1 MMKLHGLQKA
11 LCLTLTLLIIFA
23 AVPDCLPVSAGSTEE
38 EPQIVSGKFVT
49 SRNLTRYRLKGGE
62 YAEGMLE
69 IDGSLYYFDP
79 DTHRMMQEEWFELD
93 ENRYYASEEGALLT
107 GKQVVES
114 RTYYFDEDGVCR
126 SSCWYDEDGRWLR
139 LGEDGHPMTGWFED
153 KYWYYLGDDGGML
166 ADQWL
171 ESNGRWYYFDEEGR
185 MAANSWVSW
194 KDEYYYCDSNGV
206 MQKNCTVTTGGRK
219 WYLDADGK
227 LEVSPAHPLD
237 VPVVKQAP
245 ALPNGCEITA
255 LTELLRYN
263 GFPVSHTTMSAK
275 YLPRQK
281 LTWSGGK
288 MYGPN
293 PDEYFVGNPEDNTG
307 WYCLEGP
314 IITAANRYLAE
325 QGSSLRAEKVSGA
338 EVKELKSYLKQGYP
352 VMVWMTPGLREFGYS
367 SVRWYLPDGTLYKPY
382 IGTHGLVLTGIDEEA
397 GTASFSDPARG
408 KHTLSLSF
416 FLRIYR
422 AMGSRAVIIR

>member
-1 MMKLHGLQKA
+1 MKLHGLQKVI
-11 LCLTLTLLIIFA
+11 CLTLTLLTFLTA
-23 AVPDCLPVSAGSTEE
+23 TSGSFSVSAASAEGEE
-38 EPQIVSGKFVT
+38 QAVSGKFVT
-49 SRNLTRYRLKGGE
+49 LRNQTRYRIRGGG
-62 YAEGMLE
+62 YAEGFLE

-79 DTHRMMQEEWFELD
+79 DSHRMMQSEWFQIG
-93 ENRYYASEEGALLT
+93 ENQYYASEEGPLLT
-107 GKQVVES
+107 GKQTIEK
-114 RTYYFDEDGVCR
+114 RTYYFDADGVCC
-126 SSCWYDEDGRWLR
+126 SSCWYEDNGTWLR
-139 LGEDGHPMTGWFED
+139 LDADGIPLTGWFED
-153 KYWYYLGDDGGML
+153 QSWYYLGQDGKML
-166 ADQWL
+166 AGQWL
-171 ESNGRWYYFDEEGR
+171 EQDGRWYYLDSDGR
-185 MAANSWVSW
+185 MVANKWVEW
-194 KDEYYYCDSNGV
+194 EEEYYYCDANGV

-219 WYLDADGK
+219 WYLDGGGR
-227 LEVSPAHPLD
+227 LVVSPDHPLD

-275 YLPRQK
+275 YLPRKQ
-281 LTWSGGK
+281 LTWSKGK
-288 MYGPN
+288 MYGPDPN
-293 PDEYFVGNPEDNTG
+293 EYFVGNPEDDTG

-314 IITAANRYLAE
+314 IITAANRYLEE
-325 QGSSLRAEKVSGA
+325 QGSALRAEKVSGA
-338 EVKELKSYLKQGYP
+338 DVKELKSYLKQGYP

-382 IGTHGLVLTGIDEEA
+382 IGTHGLVLTGIDEQA

>member
-1 MMKLHGLQKA
+1 MKLHGLQKVV
-11 LCLTLTLLIIFA
+11 CFTLTLLIIFT
-23 AVPDCLPVSAGSTEE
+23 AVLNCFSVSASSMEE
-38 EPQIVSGKFVT
+38 EIQGISGKFVT
-49 SRNLTRYRLKGGE
+49 TKNLTRYRLKGGG

-69 IDGSLYYFDP
+69 IGGGLYYFDP
-79 DTHRMMQEEWFELD
+79 DTHRMMQSEWFELNED
-93 ENRYYASEEGALLT
+93 RYYASEEGLLLI
-107 GKQVVES
+107 GKQVVED
-114 RTYYFDEDGVCR
+114 RICYFDENGVYC
-126 SSCWYDEDGRWLR
+126 SSCWYDEDGSWIR
-139 LGEDGHPMTGWFED
+139 LGTDGLPMTGWFED
-153 KYWYYLGDDGGML
+153 KYWYYLGDDGKML
-166 ADQWL
+166 AAQWL
-171 ESNGRWYYFDEEGR
+171 EINGSWYYFDEEGR
-185 MAANSWVSW
+185 MAANSWISW
-194 KDEYYYCDSNGV
+194 NDEYYYCGSNGV
-206 MQKNCTVTTGGRK
+206 MQKNCTVTTGGRS
-219 WYLDADGK
+219 WYLDVDGK

-263 GFPVSHTTMSAK
+263 GFSVSHTTMSAK

-288 MYGPN
+288 IYGPD
-293 PDEYFVGNPEDNTG
+293 PDEYFVGNPEDDTG

-314 IITAANRYLAE
+314 IVAAANLYLAE

-338 EVKELKSYLKQGYP
+338 DVKELKRYLRQGYP
-352 VMVWMTPGLREFGYS
+352 VMVWMTPGLQEFGYS
-367 SVRWYLPDGTLYKPY
+367 SVRWYLSDGTLYKPY